1 MFVGRLVVNQI
12 FEADILPEY
21 VIRGNTGIL
30 KCNIPS
36 FVTEFVHVDAW
47 ISDEG
52 EVQNGKLEDWH
63 VVR

>member
-1 MFVGRLVVNQI
+1 VVNQI

-52 EVQNGKLEDWH
+52 EVQNGKQED
-63 VVR
+63 